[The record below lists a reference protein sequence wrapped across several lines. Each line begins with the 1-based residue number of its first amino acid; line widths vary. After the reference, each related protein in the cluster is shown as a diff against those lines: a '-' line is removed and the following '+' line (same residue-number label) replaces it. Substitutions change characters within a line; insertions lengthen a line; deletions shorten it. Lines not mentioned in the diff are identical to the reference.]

1 MSTASLSGPRSS
13 AAPERAGAAASRAE
27 ERRGLLVGDTG
38 AGEVLVNV
46 QLEEVVGSYL
56 MMLAALLVRRTS
68 PRCLARNSHDR

>member
-13 AAPERAGAAASRAE
+13 AARKRAGAAAGRAG

-38 AGEVLVNV
+38 AGEVPVNV
-46 QLEEVVGSYL
+46 HLEEVVGRYL

-68 PRCLARNSHDR
+68 PRSPCER